1 MSQGRS
7 ARGEIV
13 DFDLLKIKQQIASAP
28 PSTDVTRRKD
38 FIENRLRRRTKKP
51 VAVVAPVTV
60 NKEMPTVSAEVTE
73 AKEDVVIEKAQV
85 TEIKTASKQKARTHK
100 TTKKSTE

>member
-1 MSQGRS
+1 MTQGRS

-38 FIENRLRRRTKKP
+38 FIENRLRRRTKKA
-51 VAVVAPVTV
+51 VAVVAPIVV
-60 NKEMPTVSAEVTE
+60 DKDVPSVAD
-73 AKEDVVIEKAQV
+73 ADKEDVVISKA
-85 TEIKTASKQKARTHK
+85 TISDPKATTKQKARS
-100 TTKKSTE
+100 TKK